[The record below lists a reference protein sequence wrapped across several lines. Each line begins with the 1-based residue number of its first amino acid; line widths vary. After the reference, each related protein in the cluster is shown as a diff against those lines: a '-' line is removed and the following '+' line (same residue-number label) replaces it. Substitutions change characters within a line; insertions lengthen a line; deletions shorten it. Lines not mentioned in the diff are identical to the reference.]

1 MSIVLRAWPRIEEF
15 WFDEAIPPR
24 GVDVA
29 WLNQRPAIPEIA
41 QPSAKYT
48 LVVDLTLS
56 DEQLLANMQSETRY
70 EIRRAQNKDALEFRA
85 PTAPD
90 ASSLVAFHDLFA
102 QFAAE
107 KGLSPVRMEYLQ
119 AAAKAGV
126 LRLGSMMHEDEVVV
140 WHSYLLI
147 GSRVRLLHSASLFR
161 GQASA
166 RRSLIGRANRLLHWL
181 EMQHFRG
188 AGFTLYDFGGWYA
201 GQDHE
206 DFLRVN
212 RFKEGFGGTVR
223 QEADGVRALT
233 LLGRAYLWA
242 RRTLLGRAYRWAR
255 RRGRRNKLIV
265 YPRRGK

>member
-1 MSIVLRAWPRIEEF
+1 VAGQDHEEGAPMSIVLRTWPRIEEF

-29 WLNQRPAIPEIA
+29 WLCQRPAIPEIA

-90 ASSLVAFHDLFA
+90 ASSLAAFHDLFA

-107 KGLSPVRMEYLQ
+107 KGVSPVRMEYLQ

-126 LRLGSMMHEDEVVV
+126 LRLGSMVHEGEVVV

-161 GQASA
+161 GQAPA

-188 AGFTLYDFGGWYA
+188 TGTTLYDFGGWYA

-223 QEADGVRALT
+223 QEAEGVRALT

-242 RRTLLGRAYRWAR
+242 RRMSLGRAYLRAR
-255 RRGRRNKLIV
+255 QLRA
-265 YPRRGK
+265 

>member
-15 WFDEAIPPR
+15 WFDEAVPPR

-29 WLNQRPAIPEIA
+29 WLCRRPAIREIV
-41 QPSAKYT
+41 QPSATYT

-85 PTAPD
+85 PAAPD
-90 ASSLVAFHDLFA
+90 ACSLAAFHDLFA
-102 QFAAE
+102 QFAAD
-107 KGLSPVRMEYLQ
+107 KGVSPVRMEYLQ
-119 AAAKAGV
+119 AAARAGV
-126 LRLGSMMHEDEVVV
+126 LRLGSMVHEGEVVV

-161 GQASA
+161 GQAPA

-181 EMQHFRG
+181 EMQHFRRTG
-188 AGFTLYDFGGWYA
+188 ATLYDLGGWYA

-212 RFKEGFGGTVR
+212 RFKEGFGGTVL

-233 LLGRAYLWA
+233 PLGRAYICA
-242 RRTLLGRAYRWAR
+242 RRLRAA
-255 RRGRRNKLIV
+255 LPILS
-265 YPRRGK
+265 

>member
-15 WFDEAIPPR
+15 WFDEAVPPR

-29 WLNQRPAIPEIA
+29 WLCRRPAISEIA

-90 ASSLVAFHDLFA
+90 ASSLAAFYELLA
-102 QFAAE
+102 QFSAE
-107 KGLSPVRMEYLQ
+107 KRVSHTRMEYLQ
-119 AAAKAGV
+119 AAANAGA
-126 LRLGSMMHEDEVVV
+126 LRLGSMVHEGEVVV

-147 GSRVRLLHSASLFR
+147 GSRVRLLHSVSLFR
-161 GQASA
+161 GQAPA

-181 EMQHFRG
+181 EMQHFRRTG
-188 AGFTLYDFGGWYA
+188 VTLYDFGGWYA

-233 LLGRAYLWA
+233 LLGRAYLYA
-242 RRTLLGRAYRWAR
+242 RRLRA
-255 RRGRRNKLIV
+255 
-265 YPRRGK
+265 

>member
-15 WFDEAIPPR
+15 WFDEAIPQR

-29 WLNQRPAIPEIA
+29 WLCQRLAIPEIT

-70 EIRRAQNKDALEFRA
+70 EIRRAQNKDALEFWA

-90 ASSLVAFHDLFA
+90 PSSLAAFYDLFA
-102 QFAAE
+102 QFAAD
-107 KGLSPVRMEYLQ
+107 KGLSPVRMEYLG
-119 AAAKAGV
+119 AAARAGV
-126 LRLGSMMHEDEVVV
+126 LRLGRMLHEGEVVV

-161 GQASA
+161 GQAPA

-188 AGFTLYDFGGWYA
+188 AGATLYDFGGWYA
-201 GQDHE
+201 GHDDE
-206 DFLRVN
+206 DLLRIN

-223 QEADGVRALT
+223 QEAQGVRALT

-242 RRTLLGRAYRWAR
+242 RPLRAWLGRVPTGLNQRI
-255 RRGRRNKLIV
+255 KI
-265 YPRRGK
+265 

>member
-1 MSIVLRAWPRIEEF
+1 MSIVLRAWPWIEEF

-29 WLNQRPAIPEIA
+29 CLCRRPAIAEIT
-41 QPSAKYT
+41 QPSANYT
-48 LVVDLTLS
+48 LVVDLTRS
-56 DEQLLANMQSETRY
+56 DEQLLANMQPETRY

-90 ASSLVAFHDLFA
+90 ASSLAAFYDLFA
-102 QFAAE
+102 QFAAD
-107 KGLSPVRMEYLQ
+107 KGVSPVRMEYLQ
-119 AAAKAGV
+119 AAAKADV
-126 LRLGSMMHEDEVVV
+126 LRLGSMVHEGEVVI

-147 GSRVRLLHSASLFR
+147 GSRVRLLNSASLFR
-161 GQASA
+161 RQAPE

-181 EMQHFRG
+181 EMQHFRRTG
-188 AGFTLYDFGGWYA
+188 ATLYDFGGWYA
-201 GQDHE
+201 GQSHD

-242 RRTLLGRAYRWAR
+242 RRLRAAVPLRPQVAHK
-255 RRGRRNKLIV
+255 RNTTTH
-265 YPRRGK
+265 